1 MNNELQI
8 CAITWNMHG
17 NNITNITIETL
28 FSPFKSKDIDMY
40 IISTQECTRN
50 IINSVIWLSDEET
63 NELENKV
70 LTYLNK
76 DIYSLVNAE
85 SLGAIHIMLI
95 IKKSLITNISSTG
108 SHKTPTGILNIIGDK
123 GSSCIWIKYNQTA
136 MLFINCHLSSFQN
149 NYLQQNDLTRIINDI
164 TIENA
169 NEIFDVNDMK
179 TSSSSKS
186 IVSNIFN
193 TFMNKKEMN
202 ILKGKEVIEKVD
214 LCMLMGDF
222 NSRSDIDHSVAR
234 AMLLNKDIDKILY
247 VDQLNK
253 GIQTGEVDMCGFV
266 EEKIKFYPTYKVK
279 ESEETENEGNE
290 NGYLQYLEDDDEDH
304 VPSYTDRIFYKVRK
318 GKGIV
323 VDENNK
329 EYYSNLKMMVSDH
342 KPVYLVMKVKVI

>member
-17 NNITNITIETL
+17 QNITNTTLETL
-28 FSPFKSKDIDMY
+28 FTPFKSKNIDMY
-40 IISTQECTRN
+40 IISTQECMSS
-50 IINSVIWLSDEET
+50 IINSIIWLSDKET
-63 NELENKV
+63 NELENKL
-70 LTYLNK
+70 LTYLNQ

-123 GSSCIWIKYNQTA
+123 GSVCIWIKYNKTT
-136 MLFINCHLSSFQN
+136 MLFINCHLSSFEN
-149 NYLQQNDLTRIINDI
+149 NYLQQNDLSRIINDI

-169 NEIFDVNDMK
+169 NEIFDLNDIN
-179 TSSSSKS
+179 TSSSTNS

-193 TFMNKKEMN
+193 TFMNEKETN
-202 ILKGKEVIEKVD
+202 TIKGKEVIEKVD

-234 AMLLNKDIDKILY
+234 ALLLSKDIDKILY

-253 GIQTGEVDMCGFV
+253 GIQNGNVDMCGFG

-279 ESEETENEGNE
+279 ESTENEKGSLE
-290 NGYLQYLEDDDEDH
+290 YLEDDDEDH

-318 GKGIV
+318 EKGIV

-329 EYYSNLKMMVSDH
+329 EYYSNTKVMVSDH
-342 KPVYLVMKVKVI
+342 KPVYLVFKVKMI